1 MLTSSITLNELKQE
15 LHRPLKTMLGLAVL
29 LDKEVL
35 VSNQKIYLQDL
46 KKCAQGILNFIN
58 RWSGLVQ
65 EINFTENSHDEV
77 NTISLNTYPF
87 KILLVE
93 DTPIIQVVHKRM
105 LENLGYHVEL
115 VDCAEK
121 ALYKISETT
130 YDVILM
136 DINLPGMSGID
147 AAIQIRRLEYQN
159 LPIIALTAFSDKK
172 NYQDC
177 IDAGIN
183 AFVTK
188 PISQEKLKNLMDYYI
203 NKKMTISS

>member
-1 MLTSSITLNELKQE
+1 MFTSSITLNELKQE
-15 LHRPLKTMLGLAVL
+15 LHRPLKTMLGLAML

-35 VSNQKIYLQDL
+35 VSNQKLYLQDL

-58 RWSGLVQ
+58 RWSNLVQ
-65 EINFTENSHDEV
+65 EINFTQNKYDEI
-77 NTISLNTYPF
+77 NTTSINTYPF
-87 KILLVE
+87 KVLLIE
-93 DTPIIQVVHKRM
+93 DTPIIQTVHKRM

-136 DINLPGMSGID
+136 DISLPGMSGID
-147 AAIQIRRLEYQN
+147 AAIEIRRLEYKN

-177 IDAGIN
+177 MDAGIN
-183 AFVTK
+183 DFVTK
-188 PISQEKLKNLMDYYI
+188 PISQERLKNLMDCYI
-203 NKKMTISS
+203 NKKMTVST

>member
-177 IDAGIN
+177 INAGIN
-183 AFVTK
+183 DFVTK
-188 PISQEKLKNLMDYYI
+188 PISQEKLKNLMDYYT
-203 NKKMTISS
+203 NKKMTVSS

>member
-1 MLTSSITLNELKQE
+1 MLTSSITLNELKEE
-15 LHRPLKTMLGLAVL
+15 LHRPLKTILGLAML

-46 KKCAQGILNFIN
+46 KKCAQGILHFIN

-65 EINFTENSHDEV
+65 EINFTQNNHEEV
-77 NTISLNTYPF
+77 NTTSLNTYPF
-87 KILLVE
+87 KVLLVE
-93 DTPIIQVVHKRM
+93 DTPIIQIVHKRM

-136 DINLPGMSGID
+136 DISLPGMNGID
-147 AAIQIRRLEYQN
+147 AAIEIRRRENQN
-159 LPIIALTAFSDKK
+159 LPIIALTAFSDEK

-177 IDAGIN
+177 KNAGIN

-188 PISQEKLKNLMDYYI
+188 PISQEKLKNLIAYYI
-203 NKKMTISS
+203 NKKMPVSA

>member
-1 MLTSSITLNELKQE
+1 
-15 LHRPLKTMLGLAVL
+15 
-29 LDKEVL
+29 
-35 VSNQKIYLQDL
+35 
-46 KKCAQGILNFIN
+46 
-58 RWSGLVQ
+58 
-65 EINFTENSHDEV
+65 
-77 NTISLNTYPF
+77 
-87 KILLVE
+87 
-93 DTPIIQVVHKRM
+93 
-105 LENLGYHVEL
+105 
-115 VDCAEK
+115 
-121 ALYKISETT
+121 
-130 YDVILM
+130 
-136 DINLPGMSGID
+136 MSGID